1 MANILYIY
9 IIQVHKKA
17 AIFLIKIDIF
27 LYNWE
32 LQIKWGYG
40 F

>member
-9 IIQVHKKA
+9 NIQVHKKA

-27 LYNWE
+27 LYN
-32 LQIKWGYG
+32 
-40 F
+40 